1 MTLSK
6 FGGAGFWFSPL
17 KSSHCI
23 SCPSAYETLWQQYM
37 VQLKHLPV
45 HQKLSLLTVL
55 LLLLSF
61 IFALF
66 IFPVAI
72 QDFMG

>member
-1 MTLSK
+1 MI
-6 FGGAGFWFSPL
+6 
-17 KSSHCI
+17 H
-23 SCPSAYETLWQQYM
+23 
-37 VQLKHLPV
+37 LKHLPV

-72 QDFMG
+72 QDFTRWRNDRTV